1 MRKNRRDKRAYA
13 AKTEV
18 LRKIAQEKEPQKLL
32 ASNEMITNVV
42 NKDFVGLLKM
52 KLLSNGLLNVSL
64 GKRDMRIPMY
74 VW

>member
-18 LRKIAQEKEPQKLL
+18 LRKIAPQKLL